1 MDLLDFDPEEL
12 YFEQPDADIVQQL
25 LQQAGSAYEKG
36 DAELLLLKAFM
47 RAPKSLNVLVA
58 LNRFY
63 YYQHRLEE
71 ALLISEKALVII
83 GTKLPFPFPAY
94 WQDIK
99 PGDISRVPKELLSW
113 VRLYLFTL
121 KSIGFLKMRLLQL
134 DESKAI
140 FEKLVTLD
148 RENRIG
154 GVGLLE
160 IVTRK
165 IEENN
170 HVFRLHQ

>member
-12 YFEQPDADIVQQL
+12 YFEQPDSDAVQQL
-25 LQQAGSAYEKG
+25 IQQAGSSYRKG
-36 DAELLLLKAFM
+36 DAELPLLQAFM
-47 RAPKSLNVLVA
+47 RAPSSLNVLVA

-63 YYQHRLEE
+63 YYQHRLDE
-71 ALLISEKALVII
+71 ALLVSEKALVII

-94 WQDIK
+94 WKDIE
-99 PGDISRVPKELLSW
+99 PDDIARVAKELLSW

-140 FEKLVTLD
+140 FEKLVELD
-148 RENRIG
+148 SEDRMGAR
-154 GVGLLE
+154 GLLKL
-160 IVTRK
+160 VLGK
-165 IEENN
+165 IEENDN
-170 HVFRLHQ
+170 VFRLY